1 MTMLWLVYK
10 KIYSLKNVFIIRL
23 SGFPLK
29 SLTIHY
35 NDLSLITSI
44 LLPIKLVFIFSYFT
58 ISKIFYQQGLEIF
71 FFLIDS
77 NNSKYQQLLIHHIR
91 CAFQF
96 GELLSEVRFLFIY
109 LLSSTYLL
117 VDKLWPLV
125 KLGEKKIAI
134 LFID

>member
-1 MTMLWLVYK
+1 MTSLQEDLFIK
-10 KIYSLKNVFIIRL
+10 KCIYHSVVWFPIEIPDHTLQWPLFDNVNFITYL
-23 SGFPLK
+23 L
-29 SLTIHY
+29 
-35 NDLSLITSI
+35 NLSLYSPI
-44 LLPIKLVFIFSYFT
+44 LQSVKYFIN
-58 ISKIFYQQGLEIF
+58 KDLRF
-71 FFLIDS
+71 FFLVDL